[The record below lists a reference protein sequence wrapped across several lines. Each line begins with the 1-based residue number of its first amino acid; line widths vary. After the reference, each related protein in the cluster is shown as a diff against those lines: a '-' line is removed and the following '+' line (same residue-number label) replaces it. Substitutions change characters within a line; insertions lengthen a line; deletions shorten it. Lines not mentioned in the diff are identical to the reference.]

1 MKIEMKII
9 YLLISFSWV
18 SEWSKLI
25 LTIQPQGDLIT
36 RYNNLMWINSN
47 FVVLLFK
54 WVKMAMKKRV
64 VPPSV
69 ILLSSLPQ
77 KETCLWPTIDF

>member
-1 MKIEMKII
+1 MKIAMKII

-25 LTIQPQGDLIT
+25 LTIQPEGDLIT

-47 FVVLLFK
+47 FVVLK
-54 WVKMAMKKRV
+54 WKWWWKKGSASFCDFFIIPTSKRN
-64 VPPSV
+64 V
-69 ILLSSLPQ
+69 IMIHYRFLGL
-77 KETCLWPTIDF
+77 E

>member
-54 WVKMAMKKRV
+54 WVKMTMKKR
-64 VPPSV
+64 
-69 ILLSSLPQ
+69 
-77 KETCLWPTIDF
+77 

>member
-25 LTIQPQGDLIT
+25 LTIQPQDLSTIIWCELT
-36 RYNNLMWINSN
+36 N
-47 FVVLLFK
+47 FVVLFFK
-54 WVKMAMKKRV
+54 WVKMTMKKR
-64 VPPSV
+64 
-69 ILLSSLPQ
+69 
-77 KETCLWPTIDF
+77 

>member
-54 WVKMAMKKRV
+54 WVKMTMTKR
-64 VPPSV
+64 
-69 ILLSSLPQ
+69 
-77 KETCLWPTIDF
+77 

>member
-54 WVKMAMKKRV
+54 WVKMMMKKR
-64 VPPSV
+64 
-69 ILLSSLPQ
+69 
-77 KETCLWPTIDF
+77 